1 MISPPINHAIR
12 HLYQGDMTLC
22 WAASLAMLRREPT
35 IDGMMNVVDRSHV
48 TGRIQ
53 TSQIGDVVR
62 RNGFTLLSMP
72 PLFTVSA
79 LETVVRPRSAALF
92 VTLRDAN
99 RASIGSH
106 GHVIVVDGLRGD
118 GTTNG
123 TQVLLH
129 DPWEMTGT
137 SRSFEFLKT
146 RYWRNVDHIARRA

>member
-1 MISPPINHAIR
+1 MISPPINHGIH
-12 HLYQGDMTLC
+12 HLYQGDTTLC

-62 RNGFTLLSMP
+62 RNGRTLLPMP

-79 LETVVRPRSAALF
+79 LESVVRRRSVALF
-92 VTLRDAN
+92 VTLRDTR

-118 GTTNG
+118 GTPTG
-123 TQVLLH
+123 TQVHVH
-129 DPWEMTGT
+129 DPWETVGT
-137 SRSFEFLKT
+137 SRSFQFLVSQ
-146 RYWRNVDHIARRA
+146 YWSSVDHIARRT